1 MILTYIIRCRCGFFY
16 NLLEDEGSDPA
27 IVIFSGAWAAW
38 PFLDLLEDEHSTC
51 AWELVPA
58 QFTRPDPDIR
68 FCLNPGRYSVG
79 RYLTA
84 AEVVE
89 L

>member
-58 QFTRPDPDIR
+58 QFTRPDPDR
-68 FCLNPGRYSVG
+68 TYEGRRLPTHV
-79 RYLTA
+79 
-84 AEVVE
+84 EVVQTV
-89 L
+89 